1 MMVYALLLFAFAAI
15 GGVLLVAL
23 RLRRGAN
30 PPMGLALVH
39 GLAAASGLVVLL
51 ASTAQT
57 GFSGLPAWSAGLF
70 VVAAIG
76 GFVLFASHLRDRL
89 LAVPLVAVH
98 AGVAVLAFLLLAV
111 AWSAGA

>member
-1 MMVYALLLFAFAAI
+1 MRVAALLLFALAAI

-23 RLRRGAN
+23 RLGRGAN

-39 GLAAASGLVVLL
+39 GLAAAAGLVVLF

-57 GFSGLPAWSAGLF
+57 GLSGLSAGSAGLF

-76 GFVLFASHLRDRL
+76 GFALFASHLKGRL

-98 AGVAVLAFLLLAV
+98 AGVAVLAFLLLAA
-111 AWSAGA
+111 AWSTGA